1 MKVESRDGYILVT
14 SPRLTYLCG
23 LFSGM
28 PRKARAAALFPFI
41 VFRSEDEI
49 VPWILNHEQIHF
61 KQQLETLF
69 VGSILLA
76 VFETLY
82 ACVVLRLSFAEA
94 YKWRSGEQEAY
105 RNQQDQ
111 EYLKDRPFWA
121 QFKYVRDKRMF
132 TFGKPGEIIFT
143 SAVDASN
150 QPNKSR

>member
-1 MKVESRDGYILVT
+1 MKVESREGYILVI
-14 SPRLTYLCG
+14 SPSMTYLCG

-28 PRKARAAALFPFI
+28 PRKARATAFFPFI
-41 VFRSEDEI
+41 VFRSKEEI

-69 VGSILLA
+69 IGSIILA
-76 VFETLY
+76 ILETLY
-82 ACVVLRLSFAEA
+82 ACLVLRMSFADA

-111 EYLKDRPFWA
+111 EYLKHRPFWA
-121 QFKYVRDKRMF
+121 QFKYLRNKRMF

-143 SAVDASN
+143 SAAEASTN
-150 QPNKSR
+150 PEKSS